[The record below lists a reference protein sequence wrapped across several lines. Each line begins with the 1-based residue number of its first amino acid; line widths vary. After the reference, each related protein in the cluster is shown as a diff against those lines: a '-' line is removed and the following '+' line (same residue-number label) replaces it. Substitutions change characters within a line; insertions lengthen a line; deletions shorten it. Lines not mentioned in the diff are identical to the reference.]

1 MSKFEISDN
10 ADELNQ
16 EIDDTNFPSRSNSI
30 CFGASN
36 GNGSTGS
43 LNNSYGPFA
52 NRRRS
57 SSIRRTESEMT
68 EDGEPSGTAGV
79 VPIENS
85 SATGPAA
92 TGGDSGAA
100 INNNYTNGHGGEN
113 GENGAANTS
122 VSSNSVVSAIVGL
135 NRARPTPI
143 RTTSLSGE
151 TGGRCSY
158 GATNTNTTTS
168 PPLQTP
174 RATMTPGHEKCT
186 FHHDLELDH
195 KPSTREDLLPLMSKS
210 YRMLLSSLG
219 EDPERQGLLKT
230 PERAAKAMLFFT
242 KGYDQSLEEALNG
255 AVFDEDHDEM
265 VVVKDIEMFS
275 MCEHHLV
282 PFYGKVSIGYLPC
295 KKILGLSKLA
305 RIVEIFS
312 RRLQVQERLT
322 KQIAVAVTQ
331 AVQPAGVAVIIE
343 GVHMCMVMRGVQKIN
358 SKTVTSTML
367 GVFRDDPKTREEF
380 LTLCNNK

>member
-1 MSKFEISDN
+1 MNFTRQLSEMSAS
-10 ADELNQ
+10 ELNDA
-16 EIDDTNFPSRSNSI
+16 IDDTNFPQAHIISR
-30 CFGASN
+30 GR
-36 GNGSTGS
+36 
-43 LNNSYGPFA
+43 NNSVC
-52 NRRRS
+52 S
-57 SSIRRTESEMT
+57 T
-68 EDGEPSGTAGV
+68 
-79 VPIENS
+79 S
-85 SATGPAA
+85 SASGITPLMDRALSQTDEVTTTAVTATANAVGGAATTPNGTNAIPTNGGGGAAA
-92 TGGDSGAA
+92 TGAGAGLSNSFA
-100 INNNYTNGHGGEN
+100 YDAVITTPPISFTRPKLMLKTNGIIPEHE
-113 GENGAANTS
+113 
-122 VSSNSVVSAIVGL
+122 
-135 NRARPTPI
+135 PTD
-143 RTTSLSGE
+143 
-151 TGGRCSY
+151 
-158 GATNTNTTTS
+158 S
-168 PPLQTP
+168 PMTPKTP
-174 RATMTPGHEKCT
+174 RTSTTPGHENCT

-195 KPSTREDLLPLMSKS
+195 KPPTREALLPELSRS
-210 YRMLLSSLG
+210 YRLLLSGLG
-219 EDPERQGLLKT
+219 ENPERQGLLKT

-242 KGYDQSLEEALNG
+242 KGYDQNLEDVLNG

-275 MCEHHLV
+275 MCEHHMV

-295 KKILGLSKLA
+295 NKILGLSKLA

-380 LTLCNNK
+380 LNLVTSK

>member
-1 MSKFEISDN
+1 MNVASRYEISDN

-16 EIDDTNFPSRSNSI
+16 EIDDTNFPRSNSI
-30 CFGASN
+30 N
-36 GNGSTGS
+36 GNGSITS
-43 LNNSYGPFA
+43 LNGGGTTSFA
-52 NRRRS
+52 ARRRS
-57 SSIRRTESEMT
+57 SSLRKTESESL
-68 EDGEPSGTAGV
+68 EDEV
-79 VPIENS
+79 LNDIS
-85 SATGPAA
+85 SQDQA
-92 TGGDSGAA
+92 
-100 INNNYTNGHGGEN
+100 
-113 GENGAANTS
+113 
-122 VSSNSVVSAIVGL
+122 SSHGL
-135 NRARPTPI
+135 NRAHPPPL
-143 RTTSLSGE
+143 RTTSF
-151 TGGRCSY
+151 T
-158 GATNTNTTTS
+158 
-168 PPLQTP
+168 
-174 RATMTPGHEKCT
+174 GHEKCT

-195 KPSTREDLLPLMSKS
+195 KPSTREDLLPLMSRS
-210 YRMLLSSLG
+210 YRMLLSNLG
-219 EDPERQGLLKT
+219 EDPDRQGLLKT

-265 VVVKDIEMFS
+265 VLVKDIEMFS

>member
-1 MSKFEISDN
+1 MSKFEISDD

-16 EIDDTNFPSRSNSI
+16 EIDDTNFPTRSNSI
-30 CFGASN
+30 SFGAAN

-43 LNNSYGPFA
+43 LNNGYGPFA

-57 SSIRRTESEMT
+57 SSIRRTESEVT
-68 EDGEPSGTAGV
+68 EGDENGLVASVAPTEPEQT
-79 VPIENS
+79 
-85 SATGPAA
+85 
-92 TGGDSGAA
+92 
-100 INNNYTNGHGGEN
+100 NNNGSTTPEN
-113 GENGAANTS
+113 GTS
-122 VSSNSVVSAIVGL
+122 TNITAIGGP

-143 RTTSLSGE
+143 RTISLSGE
-151 TGGRCSY
+151 RIK
-158 GATNTNTTTS
+158 
-168 PPLQTP
+168 
-174 RATMTPGHEKCT
+174 ATMAAEARVHGGNLLRVDVGCSVHVHSVSTSLQSSFTHSSFASAGHEKCT

>member
-1 MSKFEISDN
+1 MPN
-10 ADELNQ
+10 ASAMQELHLNGSGP
-16 EIDDTNFPSRSNSI
+16 TSN
-30 CFGASN
+30 GVSN
-36 GNGSTGS
+36 GNGYSTAMTNGVNGHHHMNGNGNALMPMKCTCKNGS
-43 LNNSYGPFA
+43 VGNS
-52 NRRRS
+52 
-57 SSIRRTESEMT
+57 
-68 EDGEPSGTAGV
+68 
-79 VPIENS
+79 
-85 SATGPAA
+85 
-92 TGGDSGAA
+92 DS
-100 INNNYTNGHGGEN
+100 NNNK
-113 GENGAANTS
+113 
-122 VSSNSVVSAIVGL
+122 
-135 NRARPTPI
+135 
-143 RTTSLSGE
+143 
-151 TGGRCSY
+151 
-158 GATNTNTTTS
+158 
-168 PPLQTP
+168 
-174 RATMTPGHEKCT
+174 GHEKCT

-195 KPSTREDLLPLMSKS
+195 KPSTREDLLPFMSKS

>member
-1 MSKFEISDN
+1 MNQSRYEISDDAN
-10 ADELNQ
+10 VLNQ
-16 EIDDTNFPSRSNSI
+16 EIDDTNFPRSNS
-30 CFGASN
+30 SL
-36 GNGSTGS
+36 GNGSVSS
-43 LNNSYGPFA
+43 LNGFGGGTTAFA
-52 NRRRS
+52 ARRRS
-57 SSIRRTESEMT
+57 SSLRKTESESFDDESGQQQPPEANGT
-68 EDGEPSGTAGV
+68 GE
-79 VPIENS
+79 
-85 SATGPAA
+85 
-92 TGGDSGAA
+92 
-100 INNNYTNGHGGEN
+100 TNGADYTAT
-113 GENGAANTS
+113 AAGPG
-122 VSSNSVVSAIVGL
+122 V
-135 NRARPTPI
+135 NRAEPAPL
-143 RTTSLSGE
+143 RTTSFS
-151 TGGRCSY
+151 
-158 GATNTNTTTS
+158 
-168 PPLQTP
+168 
-174 RATMTPGHEKCT
+174 GHEKCT

-195 KPSTREDLLPLMSKS
+195 KPSTREDLLPLMSRS

>member
-1 MSKFEISDN
+1 MATNNSMNSSRYEISDD

-16 EIDDTNFPSRSNSI
+16 EIDDTNFPRISSTINGS
-30 CFGASN
+30 GSVTSLN
-36 GNGSTGS
+36 GNIGGTTA
-43 LNNSYGPFA
+43 FA
-52 NRRRS
+52 ARRRS
-57 SSIRRTESEMT
+57 SSMRKTESESIPDD
-68 EDGEPSGTAGV
+68 EAGQ
-79 VPIENS
+79 ELSLMGAES
-85 SATGPAA
+85 STGP
-92 TGGDSGAA
+92 
-100 INNNYTNGHGGEN
+100 
-113 GENGAANTS
+113 
-122 VSSNSVVSAIVGL
+122 GL
-135 NRARPTPI
+135 NRAHPAPL
-143 RTTSLSGE
+143 RTSSF
-151 TGGRCSY
+151 S
-158 GATNTNTTTS
+158 
-168 PPLQTP
+168 
-174 RATMTPGHEKCT
+174 GHEKCT

-210 YRMLLSSLG
+210 YRMLLSNLG

-242 KGYDQSLEEALNG
+242 KGYEQSLEEALNG

-380 LTLCNNK
+380 LTLINAK

>member
-1 MSKFEISDN
+1 MSSKFEISDD

-16 EIDDTNFPSRSNSI
+16 EIDDTNFPTRSNSI
-30 CFGASN
+30 SFGAAN

-43 LNNSYGPFA
+43 LNNGYGPFA

-57 SSIRRTESEMT
+57 SSIRQSEPPAEAPEGTPENHAEPEESE
-68 EDGEPSGTAGV
+68 
-79 VPIENS
+79 
-85 SATGPAA
+85 SA
-92 TGGDSGAA
+92 
-100 INNNYTNGHGGEN
+100 NNNNGVAGAVN
-113 GENGAANTS
+113 GEKREQSERSMS
-122 VSSNSVVSAIVGL
+122 VSSNSGGNAIAIGGL

-143 RTTSLSGE
+143 RTTSLS
-151 TGGRCSY
+151 
-158 GATNTNTTTS
+158 
-168 PPLQTP
+168 
-174 RATMTPGHEKCT
+174 GHEKCT

>member
-1 MSKFEISDN
+1 MPMKC
-10 ADELNQ
+10 
-16 EIDDTNFPSRSNSI
+16 T
-30 CFGASN
+30 CK
-36 GNGSTGS
+36 NGSVG
-43 LNNSYGPFA
+43 NS
-52 NRRRS
+52 
-57 SSIRRTESEMT
+57 
-68 EDGEPSGTAGV
+68 
-79 VPIENS
+79 
-85 SATGPAA
+85 
-92 TGGDSGAA
+92 DS
-100 INNNYTNGHGGEN
+100 NNNK
-113 GENGAANTS
+113 
-122 VSSNSVVSAIVGL
+122 
-135 NRARPTPI
+135 
-143 RTTSLSGE
+143 
-151 TGGRCSY
+151 
-158 GATNTNTTTS
+158 
-168 PPLQTP
+168 
-174 RATMTPGHEKCT
+174 GHEKCT

-195 KPSTREDLLPLMSKS
+195 KPSTREDLLPFMSKS

>member
-1 MSKFEISDN
+1 MK
-10 ADELNQ
+10 ELQGIAQSQQTSQQQ
-16 EIDDTNFPSRSNSI
+16 EQL
-30 CFGASN
+30 SN
-36 GNGSTGS
+36 GQSNGQIM
-43 LNNSYGPFA
+43 P
-52 NRRRS
+52 
-57 SSIRRTESEMT
+57 
-68 EDGEPSGTAGV
+68 
-79 VPIENS
+79 
-85 SATGPAA
+85 
-92 TGGDSGAA
+92 
-100 INNNYTNGHGGEN
+100 TNGHHHHHQYQMASSSLMAN
-113 GENGAANTS
+113 GHSKGKC
-122 VSSNSVVSAIVGL
+122 VCSNK
-135 NRARPTPI
+135 
-143 RTTSLSGE
+143 
-151 TGGRCSY
+151 
-158 GATNTNTTTS
+158 
-168 PPLQTP
+168 
-174 RATMTPGHEKCT
+174 GHENCT

-195 KPSTREDLLPLMSKS
+195 KPPTREALLPEMARS
-210 YRMLLSSLG
+210 YRLLLGSLG
-219 EDPERQGLLKT
+219 EDPDRQGLLKT

-331 AVQPAGVAVIIE
+331 AVQPAGVAVVIE

-380 LTLCNNK
+380 LNLVTSK